1 MMYTFVSGT
10 ENNKEVTRRRKSRHR
25 RLTSRTSASE
35 GCTLLIKDDSVIA
48 RMLSSPDTLIY
59 MCMRKDNYERALQV
73 IKMFNM
79 AEKPSAQA
87 LAFAEKYSKTM
98 KHLESLQ
105 PKGRRVQSQGLLKSR
120 KPLGGLGAVA
130 MAAASGASNSMVSN
144 LIDELLAMPSLS
156 AVLDPSLTPENLAN
170 GNSTLVKFMDPEIV
184 PTMLCVDL
192 ASTAAVSWSVCKTLL
207 DMGKSRITEGER

>member
-10 ENNKEVTRRRKSRHR
+10 ENNKEVTRRRKSHHR

-170 GNSTLVKFMDPEIV
+170 GNSTLVKFMDPEMV